1 MHICMHRIAF
11 SHSHWKLFR
20 AGTTHGLLESFIP
33 SAACWHFT
41 CSNWKVQDLKK
52 TLVSPGW
59 VGNQMYLQKIQYF
72 IVNIYVYSMN
82 SIQTKYQYIEM
93 AQLPH
98 AITTLGS
105 WLVNTAGSTCKRL
118 GLLLSRPFG
127 KWWAGVLV
135 SYKISTSNLLFN
147 LTKNAR

>member
-1 MHICMHRIAF
+1 MCIFACIELLSATHIGSCFAQEQHIDCLNHSFHRLPVGT
-11 SHSHWKLFR
+11 SH
-20 AGTTHGLLESFIP
+20 
-33 SAACWHFT
+33 
-41 CSNWKVQDLKK
+41 VQDLKK

-59 VGNQMYLQKIQYF
+59 VGNQIHLQKIQYF
-72 IVNIYVYSMN
+72 IVHIYVYSMN

-105 WLVNTAGSTCKRL
+105 WLINTAGSTCKRL

-127 KWWAGVLV
+127 KWLSRSPCIKFVHP
-135 SYKISTSNLLFN
+135 IFN